1 MTDRLPELQRD
12 LINFQTN
19 ELGEFLEQKTILELS
34 LKPYNYQNTHI
45 VAEIIASDNPA
56 RPKKLIILAISV
68 SLELMIS
75 TFAVLIYDKFKT
87 DHIKDS

>member
-1 MTDRLPELQRD
+1 MVNL
-12 LINFQTN
+12 QTN

-56 RPKKLIILAISV
+56 KPKKLIILAISAV
-68 SLELMIS
+68 LGLMIS
-75 TFAVLIYDKFKT
+75 AFGILIYDKFHT
-87 DHIKDS
+87 DRIKDS